1 MKRVTSMLI
10 AGFAFVAI
18 QAQTDYT
25 KSLNGIAWVKIESK
39 AEIILKTHNNNQLL
53 IKSEVRTERPERAKG
68 LKLVSGGGTDNTDVG
83 FSVVEDGSNLIVKNL
98 RKSDRAEI
106 YLPAFQNVA
115 VKTTWNGDVSIE
127 GFSGEIEA
135 DAQLN
140 GGIEIIDVTGPV
152 TANALNGDV
161 EVVFTSVKQTSPT
174 SIYTT
179 NGAVDVTMP
188 ANTKANLSLGTTNG
202 EVYTNF
208 DLKRPQKNGL
218 TSISSKNIK
227 GEINNGGVSIKLKS
241 TNGNIYLRKE

>member
-1 MKRVTSMLI
+1 MKKLTSIVI
-10 AGFAFVAI
+10 ASLACIALK
-18 QAQTDYT
+18 AQTDY
-25 KSLNGIAWVKIESK
+25 SRPVSGVAWVKIESK
-39 AEIILKTHNNNQLL
+39 AEIILKTHDSNQLL
-53 IKSEVRTERPERAKG
+53 IKSDTREERPEKARG

-83 FSVVEDGSNLIVKNL
+83 FSVIEDGNTLIVKNL

-106 YLPAFQNVA
+106 YLPASQNVS
-115 VKTTWNGDVSIE
+115 VKTTWNGDALIE

-140 GGIEIIDVTGPV
+140 GGIQIIDVTGPV

-161 EVVFTSVKQTSPT
+161 EVVFTAVKQSSPT

-179 NGAVDVTMP
+179 NGAVDITMP
-188 ANTKANLSLGTTNG
+188 ASTPANLSLGTING
-202 EVYTNF
+202 DVYTNF

-218 TSISSKNIK
+218 TSISSKSIK

-241 TNGNIYLRKE
+241 VNGNIYLRKK

>member
-1 MKRVTSMLI
+1 MKNVTSILI
-10 AGFAFVAI
+10 AGLAFVALNG
-18 QAQTDYT
+18 QTDYT

-39 AEIILKTHNNNQLL
+39 AEIILKTHDSNQLL
-53 IKSEVRTERPERAKG
+53 IKSEARSERPERAKG

-83 FSVVEDGSNLIVKNL
+83 FSVIQDGNNLIVKNL

-106 YLPAFQNVA
+106 YLPASQNVS
-115 VKTTWNGDVSIE
+115 VKTTWHGDVTIE

-140 GGIEIIDVTGPV
+140 GGIEIINVTGPV

-161 EVVFTSVKQTSPT
+161 EVVFTSVRQTSPT

-179 NGAVDVTMP
+179 NGAVDITMP
-188 ANTKANLSLGTTNG
+188 ANTTANLSLSTRNG

-218 TSISSKNIK
+218 TSISSKSIK
-227 GEINNGGVSIKLKS
+227 GEINSGGVSIKLKS
-241 TNGNIYLRKE
+241 TNGNIYLRKK